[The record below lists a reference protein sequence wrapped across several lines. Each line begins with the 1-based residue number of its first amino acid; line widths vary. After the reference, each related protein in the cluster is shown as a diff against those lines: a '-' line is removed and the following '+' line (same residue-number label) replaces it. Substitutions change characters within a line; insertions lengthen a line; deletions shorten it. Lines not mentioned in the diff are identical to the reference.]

1 MARSKVTTQSST
13 NTRSVSQTSNGKRG
27 ADAAAASSETGSSD
41 KRRGT
46 KREPRWYDILAPPK
60 TRGRKREARR
70 WLDVLNARRTNGLPR
85 ERRPGQRHIM
95 PSEASKMFEAALAE
109 LSPRD
114 PALFKAVQEV
124 MWDNNIADLGITMEE
139 WRKRALRRAERLAK
153 VRASLP
159 LSELQRR

>member
-1 MARSKVTTQSST
+1 
-13 NTRSVSQTSNGKRG
+13 
-27 ADAAAASSETGSSD
+27 
-41 KRRGT
+41 
-46 KREPRWYDILAPPK
+46 
-60 TRGRKREARR
+60 
-70 WLDVLNARRTNGLPR
+70 
-85 ERRPGQRHIM
+85 
-95 PSEASKMFEAALAE
+95 MFEAALAE